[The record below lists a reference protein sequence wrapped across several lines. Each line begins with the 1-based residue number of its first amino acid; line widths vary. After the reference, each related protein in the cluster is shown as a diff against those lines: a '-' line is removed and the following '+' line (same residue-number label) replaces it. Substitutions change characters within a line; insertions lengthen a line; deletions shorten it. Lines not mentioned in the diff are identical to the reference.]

1 MKDESLPQQVLW
13 DLESYGWI
21 SAGDTVCCALSGG
34 ADSVCL
40 LRCLLELRQTLGIQ
54 VSAVHVNHQIRGA
67 ESDGDE
73 QFCRELCRA
82 QGVPLAV
89 YTFDVPKLAQ
99 ERKQSLELAA
109 RDCRYQAFEQ
119 ELERASWIAT
129 AHTASDNLETML
141 HRLVRGCSLHG
152 MTAIPPRNGRVI
164 RPLLQVTREQA
175 EAYLAQLG
183 QSYVTDSTNA
193 SDLYTRNRIRH
204 QIVPVLKQLN
214 PSIEQTVSRELRALR
229 RDDALLTARA
239 EALYRSCHISRNVL
253 LRTGGIQ
260 TESDWM
266 RCLAM
271 LLQEHGVPCYGELLE
286 HLLVLAENGGGRCSL
301 NDHLYAEANED
312 CLRLVYLPP
321 HHSESKAPVPLHLG
335 RNRLY
340 AGYSLDA
347 MLLSVKNFG
356 EIENVHRKFA
366 NNCFDYDKIKGS
378 ICLCPRKYGDRMQR
392 AGRTFTSSLKKLI
405 QECVPSERRS
415 TLHTI
420 ADDAGTIYA
429 EYIGIAERVRPDET
443 TRRLLVVRVIPETG
457 GDA

>member
-82 QGVPLAV
+82 LGVPLAV

-109 RDCRYQAFEQ
+109 RDCRYRAFEQ

-152 MTAIPPRNGRVI
+152 LTAIPPRNGRVI

-239 EALYRSCHISRNVL
+239 EALYRSCHISKNVL

-271 LLQEHGVPCYGELLE
+271 LLQEHGVPCCGELLE
-286 HLLVLAENGGGRCSL
+286 
-301 NDHLYAEANED
+301 
-312 CLRLVYLPP
+312 
-321 HHSESKAPVPLHLG
+321 HLG

-356 EIENVHRKFA
+356 GIENVHRKFA

-378 ICLCPRKYGDRMQR
+378 TCLCPRKYGDRMQR

-420 ADDAGTIYA
+420 ADDEGTIYA

-457 GDA
+457 SDA